1 VPDRFEAA
9 MPDPPSSER
18 VPMQRIGGVV
28 ASRLTKRFGD
38 FTAVDAIDFVVEPGT
53 VAGLLGPNG
62 AGKTTAIRMFT
73 TLLRPDGG
81 TATVA
86 GFDVVTQA
94 HQVRSVISLTGQYTA
109 VDEDL
114 TGFENLVMIGVL
126 SRLPIRGARARAE
139 ELLERFGLEAA
150 SDRLVRTYSGGMR
163 RRLDLGASLVVP
175 PVVLF
180 LDEPTT
186 GLDPPSRL
194 ELWDVVR
201 DLRRDGTTILLTT
214 QYLEEADQLAD
225 RISVI
230 NSGRIIAEGSPDEL
244 KALVGGD
251 VLVVSLAEPRSAPH
265 AGKVLSE
272 AFDLRGPRAPAYD
285 ETGQVSVSLGP
296 LTLSPFAAG
305 RAIEEEGIRVSD
317 VGLRRPSLDDVFLAL
332 TGHRASNGSDDGV
345 AAEGE

>member
-1 VPDRFEAA
+1 
-9 MPDPPSSER
+9 
-18 VPMQRIGGVV
+18 
-28 ASRLTKRFGD
+28 
-38 FTAVDAIDFVVEPGT
+38 
-53 VAGLLGPNG
+53 
-62 AGKTTAIRMFT
+62 
-73 TLLRPDGG
+73 
-81 TATVA
+81 
-86 GFDVVTQA
+86 
-94 HQVRSVISLTGQYTA
+94 
-109 VDEDL
+109 
-114 TGFENLVMIGVL
+114 
-126 SRLPIRGARARAE
+126 
-139 ELLERFGLEAA
+139 
-150 SDRLVRTYSGGMR
+150 MR

-230 NSGRIIAEGSPDEL
+230 NSGHIIAEGSPDEL

-251 VLVVSLAEPRSAPH
+251 VLVVSLAEPGSA
-265 AGKVLSE
+265 ARACKVLSE

-285 ETGQVSVSLGP
+285 ETGQVSVPLGT

-305 RAIEEEGIRVSD
+305 RTIEEEGIRVAD
-317 VGLRRPSLDDVFLAL
+317 VGLRRPSLDDVFLVL
-332 TGHRASNGSDDGV
+332 TGHRASNGGGDSLPAEG
-345 AAEGE
+345 AEGE

>member
-1 VPDRFEAA
+1 
-9 MPDPPSSER
+9 
-18 VPMQRIGGVV
+18 
-28 ASRLTKRFGD
+28 
-38 FTAVDAIDFVVEPGT
+38 
-53 VAGLLGPNG
+53 
-62 AGKTTAIRMFT
+62 
-73 TLLRPDGG
+73 
-81 TATVA
+81 
-86 GFDVVTQA
+86 
-94 HQVRSVISLTGQYTA
+94 
-109 VDEDL
+109 
-114 TGFENLVMIGVL
+114 
-126 SRLPIRGARARAE
+126 
-139 ELLERFGLEAA
+139 LERFGLEGA

-225 RISVI
+225 QISVI

-265 AGKVLSE
+265 ACKVLSE

-285 ETGQVSVSLGP
+285 ETGQVTISLGP

-305 RAIEEEGIRVSD
+305 RAVEEEGIRVSD

-332 TGHRASNGSDDGV
+332 TGHRASNGSDDGGE
-345 AAEGE
+345 AEGE

>member
-1 VPDRFEAA
+1 
-9 MPDPPSSER
+9 M
-18 VPMQRIGGVV
+18 
-28 ASRLTKRFGD
+28 
-38 FTAVDAIDFVVEPGT
+38 
-53 VAGLLGPNG
+53 
-62 AGKTTAIRMFT
+62 
-73 TLLRPDGG
+73 
-81 TATVA
+81 

-114 TGFENLVMIGVL
+114 TGSENLVMIGVL
-126 SRLPIRGARARAE
+126 SRLPIRRARARAE

-163 RRLDLGASLVVP
+163 RPPRPGRQPRSCPRSCCSSTSRRPVSTPRVVSSCGTSCATSGATAPRSC
-175 PVVLF
+175 
-180 LDEPTT
+180 
-186 GLDPPSRL
+186 
-194 ELWDVVR
+194 
-201 DLRRDGTTILLTT
+201 LTT

-230 NSGRIIAEGSPDEL
+230 NSGRIIVEGSPDEL

-251 VLVVSLAEPRSAPH
+251 VLVVSLAERGSAPH
-265 AGKVLSE
+265 ACKVLSD

-285 ETGQVSVSLGP
+285 EAGQVTVSLGT

-305 RAIEEEGIRVSD
+305 RAIEEEGIRVAD

-332 TGHRASNGSDDGV
+332 MGHRASNGSDDGV
-345 AAEGE
+345 AAEEE